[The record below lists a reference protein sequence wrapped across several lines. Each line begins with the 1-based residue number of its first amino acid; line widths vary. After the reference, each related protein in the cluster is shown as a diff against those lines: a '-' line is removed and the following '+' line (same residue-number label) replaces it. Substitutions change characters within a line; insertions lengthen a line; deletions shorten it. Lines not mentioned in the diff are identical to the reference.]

1 MANPAMLATM
11 RMVMSLFRC
20 LSVMRGNDKCKAEI
34 CKDSFSASEN
44 VIDLFGIPFP
54 GRFLG
59 ELPGAESGSAVFSV
73 ALGGAFF

>member
-1 MANPAMLATM
+1 MLATM

-34 CKDSFSASEN
+34 CKDSLSASEN

-59 ELPGAESGSAVFSV
+59 ELPGRNPVPPFFSV